1 MTPRPAASDPASA
14 ILRWI
19 GMGITLAAEDADTL
33 EIERALVPEIA
44 FDLSRFPDPDQAITD
59 GARAIAKTLA

>member
-14 ILRWI
+14 IIRWI
-19 GMGITLAAEDADTL
+19 AMGIALAVEGADTL

-44 FDLSRFPDPDQAITD
+44 FDLSRFHDPDQAVAD
-59 GARAIAKTLA
+59 GTRAIAEALA